1 MHGDELHLM
10 VIQGYDDHMT
20 LRGQGHGFV
29 RGRDYSFA
37 RVPTESSWARVRVR
51 IDSNGVGVR
60 LVLTGVCF
68 VRVWKQAD

>member
-37 RVPTESSWARVRVR
+37 LPACLRNPRGLGRGLESTLKAWAFASCSRECV
-51 IDSNGVGVR
+51 S
-60 LVLTGVCF
+60 
-68 VRVWKQAD
+68 